1 MEENKEKKCNILF
14 VGDYGIGKKRIGES
28 FNNKVVMLDEF
39 PGQGVFINIIKTCG
53 QERYQT
59 LPCGIMKISDLIILV
74 YDITKK
80 ETFNNIKN
88 IWYNK
93 IENAKRLFSTDN
105 NETKNKGIYNY
116 VIL

>member
-1 MEENKEKKCNILF
+1 MQCNILF
-14 VGDYGIGKKRIGES
+14 LGDYGVGKRSIGES
-28 FNNKVVMLDEF
+28 FNKKVMLDEF
-39 PGQGVFINIIKTCG
+39 PGQGVLINIIELYG
-53 QERYQT
+53 VERYLT
-59 LPCGIMKISDLIILV
+59 LPDGITKKSDLIILV